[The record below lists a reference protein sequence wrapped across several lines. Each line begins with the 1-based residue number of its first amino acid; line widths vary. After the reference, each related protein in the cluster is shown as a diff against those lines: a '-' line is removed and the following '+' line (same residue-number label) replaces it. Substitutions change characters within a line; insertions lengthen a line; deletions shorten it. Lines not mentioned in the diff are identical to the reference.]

1 MVKLTDCEQRML
13 NGEMGAFNQKAI
25 QKIIEYA
32 NVLGA
37 EELCEVKKATVYFGA
52 HPYLDVVD
60 SDDYEK
66 IFSRMYL
73 CSGDTYKLDSFS
85 KECHTQTCAGP
96 CDQYVWEPLNLD
108 KEVFDKNQKYLNIT
122 KKLGVSIAGSC
133 TPFFNGW
140 LPLAGEHFTTTE
152 SSNVIMANSLLGAY
166 GNADGLEASAW
177 TAICGRTPKWGL
189 HIKENRYGTHIFD
202 IQCKSETTMDWD
214 IIGYV
219 IGKKL
224 PPHAKPIIA
233 GDFKRPDI
241 VKLKQCFGSM
251 ATTSAAE
258 ICHIVG
264 ITPEAPDLET
274 ALGGHAPQ
282 GTIVITQED
291 YDEALDFLCEKG
303 DAEIKRVVLGC
314 PHYSLEEIKETAD
327 YLKSKKIAEGVSV
340 WIWTDIST
348 QAMADASGYTDII
361 KEAGAELFNSG
372 CPLVVGRG
380 CLDDVDSIAFD
391 GAKQAHYIQSDIDA
405 KVFYG
410 TRNQCLDAAIKGR
423 WEGRD
428 E

>member
-1 MVKLTDCEQRML
+1 MVKLTDYEQRMF
-13 NGEMGAFNQKAI
+13 NGEMGAFKQRAI
-25 QKIIEYA
+25 QKIVEYA

-73 CSGDTYKLDSFS
+73 CSDDTYKLDHFS
-85 KECHTQTCAGP
+85 KECHTQTCVAG
-96 CDQYVWEPLNLD
+96 CDQYVWESLNLD
-108 KEVFDKNQKYLNIT
+108 KEVFDKNQRYLDIT
-122 KKLGVSIAGSC
+122 KKLGVSVAGSC
-133 TPFFNGW
+133 TPFLNGW
-140 LPLAGEHFTTTE
+140 LPLGGEHFTTTE

-166 GNADGLEASAW
+166 GNADGLEASTW

-189 HIKENRYGTHIFD
+189 HIKENRYGTYIFD

-233 GDFKRPDI
+233 GDFQRPDM

-274 ALGGHAPQ
+274 ALGGQEAQ
-282 GTIVITQED
+282 GIIAITQED
-291 YDEALDFLCEKG
+291 YDEALDFLCAKG
-303 DAEIKRVVLGC
+303 EADIQRVVLGC
-314 PHYSLEEIKETAD
+314 PHYSLEEIKEVAE
-327 YLKSKKIAEGVSV
+327 YLKGKKVADGVSV

-348 QAMADASGYTDII
+348 QAMADASGYTDIL
-361 KEAGAELFNSG
+361 KAAGAELFNSG
-372 CPLVVGRG
+372 CPLVFGRG
-380 CLDDVDSIAFD
+380 CLDDVNSIAFD
-391 GAKQAHYIQSDIDA
+391 GAKQAHYIQSDVDA

-410 TRNQCLDAAIKGR
+410 TTEQCLDAAIKGR
-423 WEGRD
+423 WEGRN